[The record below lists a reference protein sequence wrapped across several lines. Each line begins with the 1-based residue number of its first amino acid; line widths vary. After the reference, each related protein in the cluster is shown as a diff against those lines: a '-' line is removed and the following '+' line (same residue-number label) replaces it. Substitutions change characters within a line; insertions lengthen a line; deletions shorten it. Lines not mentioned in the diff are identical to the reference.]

1 MKSFL
6 FFLDIAT
13 YEKILFKKEKEAGW
27 RKDSEVGSLELSFS
41 HENTKI
47 TNNCWTTIKKKN
59 WNYERRYSTS
69 KDKKRN
75 HNNMIGGVLLLLL
88 SCFSRVRLCATP

>member
-1 MKSFL
+1 MKRFL

-13 YEKILFKKEKEAGW
+13 YVKILFKKEKEAGW

-47 TNNCWTTIKKKN
+47 TDNC
-59 WNYERRYSTS
+59 
-69 KDKKRN
+69 
-75 HNNMIGGVLLLLL
+75 
-88 SCFSRVRLCATP
+88 

>member
-13 YEKILFKKEKEAGW
+13 YVKILFKKEKEAGW

-47 TNNCWTTIKKKN
+47 TNNCWTTIKKKD
-59 WNYERRYSTS
+59 WN
-69 KDKKRN
+69 
-75 HNNMIGGVLLLLL
+75 
-88 SCFSRVRLCATP
+88 